1 MDKKAQVQDLQNQ
14 IKEILRIAGV
24 TSKYN
29 ITDPE
34 QQEKIRELDGEI
46 QLLYAPR
53 VKDLIAQLEKCD
65 PEAIVIVSEKWG
77 RGGAQYSIRQG
88 FTDANFMEYCSKE
101 QQEKYQYP
109 AIEISCGF

>member
-1 MDKKAQVQDLQNQ
+1 MDKKAKVQELENQ

-24 TSKYN
+24 KSRYD

-34 QQEKIRELDGEI
+34 QKAKIRELNGEI

-53 VKDLIAQLEKCD
+53 VKDLIAELEKCD
-65 PEAIVIVSEKWG
+65 HEAIVIVSEKWG
-77 RGGAQYSIRQG
+77 RGAAQYGIHKG
-88 FTDANFMEYCSKE
+88 FTDANFMETCSSK
-101 QQEKYQYP
+101 QEDEYQYP

>member
-1 MDKKAQVQDLQNQ
+1 MDKKAKVQELENQ

-29 ITDPE
+29 ITDPT
-34 QQEKIRELDGEI
+34 QQAKIRELDGEI

-77 RGGAQYSIRQG
+77 RGAAQYSIRQG
-88 FTDANFMEYCSKE
+88 FTDSNFMEYCSKE
-101 QQEKYQYP
+101 QKEKYQYP
-109 AIEISCGF
+109 AIEISCAF

>member
-1 MDKKAQVQDLQNQ
+1 MDKGRGWKNQ

-34 QQEKIRELDGEI
+34 QQAKISKLDGEI

-65 PEAIVIVSEKWG
+65 PEAIVIISEKWG

-101 QQEKYQYP
+101 QKEKYQHP

>member
-1 MDKKAQVQDLQNQ
+1 MNKKDKIQELENQ

-24 TSKYN
+24 NSRYN

-34 QQEKIRELDGEI
+34 QKAKIRELDGEI

-65 PEAIVIVSEKWG
+65 PEAIVIISEKWG
-77 RGGAQYSIRQG
+77 RGGAQYGIHKG
-88 FTDANFMEYCSKE
+88 FTDSNYMEECVSE
-101 QQEKYQYP
+101 QDDEYQYP

>member
-1 MDKKAQVQDLQNQ
+1 MDKKAQVQELENQ

-34 QQEKIRELDGEI
+34 QQAKIRELDGEI

-101 QQEKYQYP
+101 QKDKYQYS